1 MFNKVILVKKIY
13 YMAACTESP
22 TGKYSLRHYN
32 NDHEGLKVSDLFTMS
47 FVGFT
52 VMCSTGVA
60 VSSAVVVIT

>member
-47 FVGFT
+47 FVGLSVIF
-52 VMCSTGVA
+52 STGVVA
-60 VSSAVVVIT
+60 SSGV